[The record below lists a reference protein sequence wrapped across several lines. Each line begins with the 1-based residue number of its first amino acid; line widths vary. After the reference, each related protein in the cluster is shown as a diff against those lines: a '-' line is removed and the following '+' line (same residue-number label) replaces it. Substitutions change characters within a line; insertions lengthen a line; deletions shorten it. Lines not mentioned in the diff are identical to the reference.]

1 MESQNRNDE
10 TVKVIDLTTSEK
22 KLNELDNKLKHI
34 TIDDKLL
41 SENENENETS
51 ETLNETNVEVNKVNE
66 NNENIEN
73 VNQSGGVENQVFD
86 LNDRENVQED
96 ENENDNS
103 DHEYDGESSE
113 ESENNSVEEGGGRR
127 KTKTKTKTTKEES
140 DDSSVSES
148 SDEDLL
154 SSVSSSEQSD
164 DEDANGV
171 LLDPLYHIMT
181 QFFETED
188 NVNIAD
194 SIKKMTM
201 AMLKMNA
208 SFNTQILGLTNE
220 LKKTNKLVYKMC
232 EIKMK
237 KKNENK

>member
-41 SENENENETS
+41 NENETS
-51 ETLNETNVEVNKVNE
+51 ETLNETNVEVNKINE
-66 NNENIEN
+66 NNESI
-73 VNQSGGVENQVFD
+73 NQTGGVEKEETVENQVFD
-86 LNDRENVQED
+86 LNDIENVQED
-96 ENENDNS
+96 ENENENS
-103 DHEYDGESSE
+103 DHEYDVESNE
-113 ESENNSVEEGGGRR
+113 ESDSISIEEGGGRR

-237 KKNENK
+237 KKK